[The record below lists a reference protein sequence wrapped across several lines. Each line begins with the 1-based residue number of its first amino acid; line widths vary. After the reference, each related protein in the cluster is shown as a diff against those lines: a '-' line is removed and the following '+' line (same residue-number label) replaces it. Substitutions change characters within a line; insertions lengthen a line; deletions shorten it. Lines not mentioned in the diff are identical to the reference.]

1 MVAPNTHTPQPL
13 SPYVPDEL
21 STDLPTAA
29 LQYADCL
36 KAVVV
41 PIDPSTKS
49 PGSILRKGWSEKASG
64 DPSQLERWWTDN
76 PNAGI
81 GIVTGPSNL
90 VVFDL
95 DVEVVPT
102 ELYWLKTGLIQNSR
116 PGTERGH
123 YVFRSAQVF
132 RSGKIKV
139 DGTKV
144 GDILSGNRIFVA
156 SPTPHSKQGG
166 EYRWVKT
173 GEVPELPPIALT
185 YLTTK
190 AGDGALA
197 QSDRIVIDQFAAKYG
212 GGEQPNAVNW
222 LVDREFKEPAS
233 LHDACRDALCWAARE
248 SKGGRYSWSEA
259 VAKIKTRAVGAYRS
273 RGDAF
278 PAADFMR
285 SQIHAV
291 VEVANLSETEL
302 RERWQIRWT
311 ISQGKKHKI
320 GEPVKS
326 QTQSNNVIQM
336 SSKSPTKSQQRA
348 VITAQRNLLQ
358 ELHAK
363 FKTWFGSHYDLAAID
378 ATLAAAAVE
387 RLSGDPL
394 WILIVSGAST
404 AKSETVTRLEGC
416 PRVVQVSTLTTEA
429 ALLSA
434 TGKNETDSEAT
445 GGILREL
452 GASGI
457 LVFKDVTSILS
468 MNPSTR
474 GPILAALR
482 EIYDGEWHR
491 GKGTDGGSR
500 LHWKGRAIAV
510 GAVTTAW
517 DTHHGVVSEMGDR
530 FVLLRIDS
538 SDKEARKMHGTQAID
553 NTGDELVM
561 RKELSDLVAKLIE
574 NVSPNVVPKLTDQ
587 ERQMILSAADFA
599 AYARTGV
606 VTDPKGDVIDAH
618 APEGPARLAK
628 QLTQLFRGAC
638 VIGLTRSAAMDLTL
652 RCARDC
658 IPPLR
663 LKVLEDLAAHPWSN
677 INSVRK
683 RLQKPHATINRTI
696 QSLHV
701 LGVVEEREVDELSG
715 SGKPVKA
722 RLFNVESSFD
732 VSDLRPMNPKS
743 AGQSGT
749 GNIDG
754 HAREV

>member
-1 MVAPNTHTPQPL
+1 M
-13 SPYVPDEL
+13 
-21 STDLPTAA
+21 
-29 LQYADCL
+29 QYADCL

-49 PGSILRKGWSEKASG
+49 PGSILGKGWPDKASS
-64 DPSQLERWWTDN
+64 DPQQIKDWWTDN
-76 PNAGI
+76 PSAGI

-95 DVEVVPT
+95 DVDSVPA
-102 ELYWLKTGLIQNSR
+102 ELDWLRTGLIQHTRLRRS
-116 PGTERGH
+116 ERGH
-123 YVFRSAQVF
+123 YVFRSSETF
-132 RSGKIKV
+132 TSGKIKV
-139 DGTKV
+139 DGQTV
-144 GDILSGNRIFVA
+144 GEVRSGRTIFVA
-156 SPTPHSKQGG
+156 SPTPHSKGG
-166 EYRWVKT
+166 EYRWLRT

-190 AGDGALA
+190 AGGGALT
-197 QSDRIVIDQFAAKYG
+197 QSDRAVIDHFAAKYV
-212 GGEQPNAVNW
+212 GGEQTNAIDW
-222 LVDREFKEPAS
+222 LVNREFKNPAS
-233 LHDACRDALCWAARE
+233 LHDACLSALCWAARE

-259 VAKIKTRAVGAYRS
+259 VAKIGTRAGVAYEA
-273 RGDAF
+273 RGDLF
-278 PAADFMR
+278 PAADLLR
-285 SQIHAV
+285 SQIHAIDQ
-291 VEVANLSETEL
+291 VAHLSETEL
-302 RERWQIRWT
+302 RERWQSGWT
-311 ISQGKKHKI
+311 KSQQKRQKI
-320 GEPVKS
+320 GEPMKS
-326 QTQSNNVIQM
+326 QPESSNVIQM
-336 SSKSPTKSQQRA
+336 SSKSPTKSQQRT

-358 ELHAK
+358 ELHTK

-378 ATLAAAAVE
+378 ATLAAAAME

-434 TGKNETDSEAT
+434 TGKNETDPEAT

-452 GASGI
+452 GDSGI

-538 SDKEARKMHGTQAID
+538 SNKEARKMHGTQAID
-553 NTGDELVM
+553 NTGDENLM

-587 ERQMILSAADFA
+587 ERQMILAAADFA

-606 VTDPKGDVIDAH
+606 VTDPKGDVIDSH

-638 VIGLTRSAAMDLTL
+638 VIGLNRSAAMDLTL

-663 LKVLEDLAAHPWSN
+663 LKVLEDLAAYPWSN

-701 LGVVEEREVDELSG
+701 LGVVEEREIDELSG
-715 SGKPVKA
+715 SGKSVKA

-732 VSDLRPMNPKS
+732 VSDLRPMNPKT

-754 HAREV
+754 RTGEV